1 MKRTMCTTT
10 TKTCFNP
17 TCNNVV
23 KDKRT
28 KYCSRQCANSHTAAL
43 KPKKTYG
50 ICAVPTCSNP
60 ILDRRNTYCSNK
72 CSSAYAKYLKSN
84 TTEAYVDPSERT
96 LADSSFS
103 NVRHH
108 NRKVNA
114 FLLSTP
120 CVVCGYD
127 EYDDCKELHHI
138 DSLSSLPKTTKV
150 KVANDPKT
158 NIAVVC
164 PTCHKHAD
172 KGYISKKQ
180 LRNLIIKA

>member
-1 MKRTMCTTT
+1 MKRIMCTTT

-28 KYCSRQCANSHTAAL
+28 KYCSRQCANSHI
-43 KPKKTYG
+43 G
-50 ICAVPTCSNP
+50 
-60 ILDRRNTYCSNK
+60 
-72 CSSAYAKYLKSN
+72 YLKTEV
-84 TTEAYVDPSERT
+84 TTAYVDPSERT
-96 LADSSFS
+96 LAEYSFP

-180 LRNLIIKA
+180 LRNLILKAYEHFNL